1 MTTTRDLPNADAA
14 LEELFPEFGTEP
26 VSTGSSYAT
35 GPINWDQSGAVI
47 GRAIRYLEKTPI
59 AVDGSNGS
67 AACFRVACV
76 LRKGFM
82 LSTDEALEAIR
93 DWNAACQPPWSEKE
107 LRHKLDGA
115 GKAPGPSGYLRQ
127 TRPEAWQS
135 VKVPE
140 YFEPFERKRT
150 KRPEQEQ
157 ARTTLKQAA
166 LAHIAMLEA
175 GVPDLVSLG
184 IPEVDK
190 SIGGGVAFGE
200 IVLVAARPS
209 HGKSA
214 FALQVVNYQ
223 TSQGIPCAFMSEEMS
238 SMSLGKRCTQFL
250 SSVPQESW
258 GKRPEAVKIQIA
270 QHFQD
275 RAPCHIIEHSRT
287 AEKVADEVCKL
298 AKNEGVK
305 TVVVDYV
312 QLLTNGKGSRYETVT
327 ESSVILKQACSESG
341 VLMIS
346 LAQMGRQ
353 IEGRDSFMPKMSDL
367 KESGQLEQDAD
378 VILFLV
384 WPHRLDSSKPA
395 NEYFVYPAKNR
406 NREIVYPV
414 VRMDFEPSRQR
425 LVSPDEDV
433 DKGFR
438 L

>member
-1 MTTTRDLPNADAA
+1 
-14 LEELFPEFGTEP
+14 
-26 VSTGSSYAT
+26 
-35 GPINWDQSGAVI
+35 
-47 GRAIRYLEKTPI
+47 
-59 AVDGSNGS
+59 
-67 AACFRVACV
+67 
-76 LRKGFM
+76 
-82 LSTDEALEAIR
+82 
-93 DWNAACQPPWSEKE
+93 
-107 LRHKLDGA
+107 
-115 GKAPGPSGYLRQ
+115 
-127 TRPEAWQS
+127 
-135 VKVPE
+135 
-140 YFEPFERKRT
+140 
-150 KRPEQEQ
+150 
-157 ARTTLKQAA
+157 
-166 LAHIAMLEA
+166 MLEA

-414 VRMDFEPSRQR
+414 VRMDFEPRAPRAPGGQ
-425 LVSPDEDV
+425 PDPMRTSV
-433 DKGFR
+433 DMMAERGGRRGGGYQGNRNSGGGGGYGGGGGFGGGQGPR
-438 L
+438 SGGGGGRGRGGPGGNRGPAGR